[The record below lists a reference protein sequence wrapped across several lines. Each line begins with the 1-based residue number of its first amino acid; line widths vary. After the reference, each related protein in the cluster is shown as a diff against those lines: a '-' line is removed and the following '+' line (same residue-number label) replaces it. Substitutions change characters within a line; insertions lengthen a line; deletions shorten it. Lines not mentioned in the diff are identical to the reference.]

1 MSTERAN
8 ATVKEEKR
16 VKCPVPFRTI
26 KKTHPYFFLL
36 RLPLFFFFLIRR
48 SLVYFF
54 GCDSLSIWIT
64 LMVLPMA
71 VDDYIASDNDE
82 HISKN
87 RICFGRELQSTQ
99 NELDM
104 FGDSYIFFFSPHR
117 NCAKT
122 EALGL
127 CGVDVRVND
136 MCIFLRYRL
145 ASYSFHWHTPE
156 LWFTWIV
163 DGKANRKQVVGWWFD
178 IQIHSDYQYT
188 GFNMRPFLLTPKAIA
203 SIFYD

>member
-1 MSTERAN
+1 M
-8 ATVKEEKR
+8 
-16 VKCPVPFRTI
+16 
-26 KKTHPYFFLL
+26 
-36 RLPLFFFFLIRR
+36 
-48 SLVYFF
+48 VY
-54 GCDSLSIWIT
+54 
-64 LMVLPMA
+64 PMA

-104 FGDSYIFFFSPHR
+104 CSGTHISSFFSSSQLR
-117 NCAKT
+117 ENRSAR
-122 EALGL
+122 
-127 CGVDVRVND
+127 VVRGGCESERYV
-136 MCIFLRYRL
+136 CTLLRYRL
-145 ASYSFHWHTPE
+145 ASYSLHWHTPE

-163 DGKANRKQVVGWWFD
+163 NGKANRKQVDGWWFD
-178 IQIHSDYQYT
+178 VQIHSRYQYT